1 MKLNMNVLQ
10 ISGNLFFRGSAT
22 GLNLLLED
30 CIDCT
35 HLPPGLLCAAI
46 SIFKKR
52 TQFNFVDVYISK
64 CDPCN
69 NDFKGI
75 NWCVT
80 FYTPHILFCEPKAA
94 LHTISIHQQILK
106 AGTPA

>member
-35 HLPPGLLCAAI
+35 RLPSCLLRAAV
-46 SIFKKR
+46 FYFQKKR
-52 TQFNFVDVYISK
+52 HSSTLWTFLYPNSTHAAMISK
-64 CDPCN
+64 
-69 NDFKGI
+69 
-75 NWCVT
+75 
-80 FYTPHILFCEPKAA
+80 
-94 LHTISIHQQILK
+94 Q
-106 AGTPA
+106 

>member
-35 HLPPGLLCAAI
+35 HFPSSPLCAAI
-46 SIFKKR
+46 SIFEKR
-52 TQFNFVDVYISK
+52 ALLSTVDLCIQMLLM
-64 CDPCN
+64 P
-69 NDFKGI
+69 
-75 NWCVT
+75 W
-80 FYTPHILFCEPKAA
+80 
-94 LHTISIHQQILK
+94 
-106 AGTPA
+106 

>member
-35 HLPPGLLCAAI
+35 HLPSCLLCAAI
-46 SIFKKR
+46 FYFQKK
-52 TQFNFVDVYISK
+52 D
-64 CDPCN
+64 
-69 NDFKGI
+69 
-75 NWCVT
+75 
-80 FYTPHILFCEPKAA
+80 ILPLSGC
-94 LHTISIHQQILK
+94 LYVQMLSMLQ
-106 AGTPA
+106 